1 MTYQPPPP
9 APSRRRRIWPWLL
22 GGAAAIV
29 LVVAI
34 VAPHQTGTATAS
46 SAGPVTTTGVPASST
61 PAAPE
66 GISDGTHEVGTDI
79 APGKYKTTGPDPSSI
94 IPSCYWARLKNTDGS
109 FDSIITNGNT
119 RGPATLT
126 VKASD
131 AAVELTGGCVWTKAS

>member
-34 VAPHQTGTATAS
+34 VAPHQDSTTANA
-46 SAGPVTTTGVPASST
+46 AGPVTTTGVPASST

-126 VKASD
+126 VKATD